1 MHVLENFSLEVENVV
16 FLENCTPKE
25 AIITLVQ
32 SFKDSI
38 GARVVDVIDKVMER
52 EEIVP
57 TAIGLS
63 IAIPHARCSFLDH
76 FSIAIGVCK
85 GAGIEWGAIDDLPV
99 KIICLIAGPEDK
111 PREYLSFLS
120 FITSLLRE
128 EESRLQILN
137 ESDKKNIVNIFAT
150 C

>member
-1 MHVLENFSLEVENVV
+1 MV

-99 KIICLIAGPEDK
+99 KIICLIVGPEDK

>member
-1 MHVLENFSLEVENVV
+1 MLILERFSLEEENVV
-16 FLENCTPKE
+16 FLQSCTPKE
-25 AIITLVQ
+25 AITTLVE
-32 SFKDSI
+32 SLKKSI
-38 GARVVDVIDKVMER
+38 DGRVEDVIDKVMER
-52 EEIVP
+52 EKIVP

-63 IAIPHARCSFLDH
+63 IAIPHARCSFLDC
-76 FSIAIGVCK
+76 FSIAIGICNND
-85 GAGIEWGAIDDLPV
+85 GIEWKGIDDHPV
-99 KIICLIAGPEDK
+99 KIICLIAGPENN

-128 EESRLQILN
+128 EEIRLKILN

>member
-1 MHVLENFSLEVENVV
+1 MHVLENFSLEMDNVV

-25 AIITLVQ
+25 AIVTLVE
-32 SFKDSI
+32 SLNNSI
-38 GARVVDVIDKVMER
+38 HGRVVDVIEKVMER

-63 IAIPHARCSFLDH
+63 IAIPHARCSFLEH

-85 GAGIEWGAIDDLPV
+85 GVGIEWGAIDDLPV
-99 KIICLIAGPEDK
+99 KIICLIAGPENK

-128 EESRLQILN
+128 EEIRIQILN